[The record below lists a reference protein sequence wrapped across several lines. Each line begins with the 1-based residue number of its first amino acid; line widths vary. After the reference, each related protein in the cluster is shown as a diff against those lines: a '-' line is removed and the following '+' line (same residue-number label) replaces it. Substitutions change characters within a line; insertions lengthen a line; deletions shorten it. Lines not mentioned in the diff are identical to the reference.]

1 MTTGQIVL
9 LLVLIFGL
17 ILFFTIGVWGI
28 NRLKSAE
35 DSQDERCFSTEL
47 SKKTVLSNRRITLNF
62 LNIGGI

>member
-47 SKKTVLSNRRITLNF
+47 SKKTVLS
-62 LNIGGI
+62 